1 MAQDPIFDICGKS
14 STETLDT
21 ATATTTTTTTKSCPV
36 HNSCEFPSIHSAHSY
51 AAGDLQA
58 PLAEAGREAD
68 ASRAMADSFGEDPQR
83 LVNAS
88 MCYISEIAKS
98 EAELGD
104 LRAAEAEACRAEA
117 AAKAHVDRVAWSP
130 QQKASIYDDLRTGD
144 ACFAIITREYG
155 CMMLELMKD
164 YGTAIDDRKHAEAKV
179 QACEMSVKSL
189 RVLHKQIVER
199 LSDAM
204 HKVAQELQAVAD
216 RTKREVTLALA
227 AAQRA
232 KGARKAAARAKAQ
245 AARAEKEQAA
255 AAAAA
260 AVEAEMEERARA
272 KAEAARAEKER
283 VAAAAAAQAAAE
295 REERARA
302 KAEAAAAEMEE
313 CARAKAEAAAAEMEK
328 RAGNESGAIV
338 LNSNHVKASR
348 MNTLWAVCDVFDGVG
363 FSNASSEV
371 NCEYIQNKWFVF
383 T

>member
-21 ATATTTTTTTKSCPV
+21 ATATTTTTTTTTTKSCPV

-130 QQKASIYDDLRTGD
+130 QQKASICDDLRTGD

-189 RVLHKQIVER
+189 RVLHKQTVER

-245 AARAEKEQAA
+245 AARAEKERAA

-272 KAEAARAEKER
+272 KVEAAE
-283 VAAAAAAQAAAE
+283 
-295 REERARA
+295 
-302 KAEAAAAEMEE
+302 AEMEE